1 MKKKGKDLILS
12 DSQTGSG
19 HFACATTCNVT
30 TDCDFIETCPPDDG
44 SWKEYVPTI
53 LSWSA
58 SAAHLLASY
67 ANYKYFR
74 AKQQA
79 KAAITVRFYDTE
91 LEIFYKGQAYIKSLD
106 LTGDVKG
113 LAKMSVQ
120 LQPSGPLEAAEE
132 NDIEITHSGGTWL
145 QRFLVWHSQSKLV
158 SIEDPI
164 EYGEQDSVLYKEID
178 VSTKMRTRFY
188 IREGRMLLRKTAA
201 QTATILNN
209 YDSDTLNHEAVI
221 PLYGGD
227 RHAVLGPGKYTVL
240 VNYETQDGHEEGAY
254 MSSF

>member
-58 SAAHLLASY
+58 SAAHLLSSY
-67 ANYKYFR
+67 ANYKFFR
-74 AKQQA
+74 YKQQA
-79 KAAITVRFYDTE
+79 KEPITVRFYDAE
-91 LEIFYKGQAYIKSLD
+91 LEIFYRGQAYIKSLD

-120 LQPSGPLEAAEE
+120 LQPSGPLEAASEE
-132 NDIEITHSGGTWL
+132 DIEVLTTYKDQSHGIWWNPNTKKGVIYSVQQGENGVVYEPFTL
-145 QRFLVWHSQSKLV
+145 TAMKTRFTLRPQRALLKCTQAQLETMLSTKNSTTFNEKLV
-158 SIEDPI
+158 IYPQT
-164 EYGEQDSVLYKEID
+164 EQESVVVGPGTYFVI
-178 VSTKMRTRFY
+178 V
-188 IREGRMLLRKTAA
+188 
-201 QTATILNN
+201 N
-209 YDSDTLNHEAVI
+209 YDDQ
-221 PLYGGD
+221 D
-227 RHAVLGPGKYTVL
+227 R
-240 VNYETQDGHEEGAY
+240 YENGTY

>member
-1 MKKKGKDLILS
+1 MKKKGKDIILS

-30 TDCDFIETCPPDDG
+30 TDCDFIETCSPDDG

-58 SAAHLLASY
+58 SSSHLLASY
-67 ANYKYFR
+67 ANYKFFR

-79 KAAITVRFYDTE
+79 KEAITVRFYDAE
-91 LEIFYKGQAYIKSLD
+91 LEIFYKGQAYIKTLD

-120 LQPSGPLEAAEE
+120 LQPSGPLEAA
-132 NDIEITHSGGTWL
+132 S
-145 QRFLVWHSQSKLV
+145 V
-158 SIEDPI
+158 ED
-164 EYGEQDSVLYKEID
+164 ID
-178 VSTKMRTRFY
+178 VSTTYRDQSHGILWNPKTKKGEIYSVQHGENGVVYNPFTLTAMKTRFTL
-188 IREGRMLLRKTAA
+188 RTQRALLQCTQDQLETMLSTNDSTTFNEKLVIYP
-201 QTATILNN
+201 QTGQESVVVGPGTYFVIVN
-209 YDSDTLNHEAVI
+209 YDD
-221 PLYGGD
+221 
-227 RHAVLGPGKYTVL
+227 
-240 VNYETQDGHEEGAY
+240 QDGHEDGTY

>member
-79 KAAITVRFYDTE
+79 KEAITVRFYDAE
-91 LEIFYKGQAYIKSLD
+91 LEIFYRGQAYIKSLD

-120 LQPSGPLEAAEE
+120 LQPSGPLEAASEE
-132 NDIEITHSGGTWL
+132 DIGITTTHANLDRTIYMYQGTA
-145 QRFLVWHSQSKLV
+145 RIATADSDHG
-158 SIEDPI
+158 
-164 EYGEQDSVLYKEID
+164 EYGVVY
-178 VSTKMRTRFY
+178 
-188 IREGRMLLRKTAA
+188 
-201 QTATILNN
+201 
-209 YDSDTLNHEAVI
+209 DTLTLTAMKTRITLRRYRALLNCNMSALETMLTNKDNTTFNQKLLLFPQTGQESIV
-221 PLYGGD
+221 
-227 RHAVLGPGKYTVL
+227 VGPGTYCVI
-240 VNYETQDGHEEGAY
+240 VNYEDQDASVDGTY